1 MLLKENER
9 LDDLQVG
16 GLRIIQ
22 DKEKYAFTS
31 DSALLANFISA
42 KKSDS
47 CLEIGCGSGVISI
60 LLSYKCN
67 PKKIVAFEIQTSA
80 ADLAKRNVELNDLRD
95 KIEVINSPI
104 QNFKEYVLTESFD
117 VVFSNPPYMKV
128 NNSSLINEREEVA
141 LSRHEIKLSLKELI
155 ENSSKL
161 LKFGGKFYLVHKAD
175 RVAEIFY
182 TMKAHNIEPKKMF
195 FVSPDINKKPN
206 IVLVEG
212 KKGGKA
218 GIEVLPTLIVNDK
231 NGDYLFTI
239 RELYK

>member
-128 NNSSLINEREEVA
+128 NNSSLI
-141 LSRHEIKLSLKELI
+141 S
-155 ENSSKL
+155 
-161 LKFGGKFYLVHKAD
+161 
-175 RVAEIFY
+175 
-182 TMKAHNIEPKKMF
+182 
-195 FVSPDINKKPN
+195 
-206 IVLVEG
+206 
-212 KKGGKA
+212 
-218 GIEVLPTLIVNDK
+218 
-231 NGDYLFTI
+231 
-239 RELYK
+239 